1 MQQLE
6 LREYPRAEIAEVLSL
21 NLKDSKH
28 FKRDGEN
35 RLTKWG
41 YTYKWEKRKNPI
53 ILSKP
58 ETPKDR
64 LAEIVYRSFGMDIQV
79 DAVQIGCFLVAFT
92 DIEDF
97 DSMPWE
103 KKAEVYYQRYGVWVE
118 PRTMRGWCHHL
129 IQKGI
134 IAVGAESEKTAWRTT
149 IVDNKKYRERLLPGE
164 PNEILDYFERRKEIS
179 EEELDA
185 AYAAMKY
192 SGDTKAQ
199 AKRKAWKE
207 TYKRLWAD
215 YGCCYYY
222 CKCFALSAF
231 SEDYGADLCEVYEL
245 AQELADEASERTE
258 ARQKIQIPKIEDRP
272 QGFVF

>member
-6 LREYPRAEIAEVLSL
+6 LREYPRAEIAKVLSV
-21 NLKDSKH
+21 NLHDSNH
-28 FKRDGEN
+28 FAEKVRN

-41 YTYKWEKRKNPI
+41 YQFEYTRRAVTI
-53 ILSKP
+53 TAKP

-79 DAVQIGCFLVAFT
+79 DAMQIACFLAAFT
-92 DIEDF
+92 DIEGF
-97 DSMPWE
+97 DTMPWE
-103 KKAEVYYQRYGVWVE
+103 ERAEVYYQRYGVWVE
-118 PRTMRGWCHHL
+118 ARTMRGWCHHL
-129 IQKGI
+129 IQKRV
-134 IAVGAESEKTAWRTT
+134 IAIGAESEKTAWRTT
-149 IVDNKKYRERLLPGE
+149 IVNNKKYRERLLPGE
-164 PNEILDYFERRKEIS
+164 PNEIWDYFERRKEIFA
-179 EEELDA
+179 EEEKE
-185 AYAAMKY
+185 AYDAMKY
-192 SGDTKAQ
+192 SGGTKAQ
-199 AKRKAWKE
+199 AKGKAWKE

-258 ARQKIQIPKIEDRP
+258 AWRNIQIPKDEDSP

>member
-6 LREYPRAEIAEVLSL
+6 LREYTRAEIAEVLSL

-28 FKRDGEN
+28 FKRNGEN
-35 RLTKWG
+35 TLSKWG
-41 YTYKWEKRKNPI
+41 YTYKWEKRGNPI

-58 ETPKDR
+58 ETPKAR
-64 LAEIVYRSFGMDIQV
+64 LAEIVIRSFGMDIQV
-79 DAVQIGCFLVAFT
+79 DAVQIGCFITAFT
-92 DIEDF
+92 DIEGF
-97 DSMPWE
+97 ETMPWE
-103 KKAEVYYQRYGVWVE
+103 ERAQAYYQRYGVWVE
-118 PRTMRGWCHHL
+118 PRTMCGWCSQL

-134 IAVGAESEKTAWRTT
+134 IAIGSESEKTAWKTT
-149 IVDNKKYRERLLPGE
+149 IVNNKKFRERLLSGE
-164 PNEILDYFERRKEIS
+164 PNELWDYYERRKEIIA
-179 EEELDA
+179 EEEKE

-192 SGDTKAQ
+192 SGDTKAK

-207 TYKRLWAD
+207 TYKRLWAE

-231 SEDYGADLCEVYEL
+231 SEEYGADLCEVYEL

>member
-92 DIEDF
+92 NIEDF

-164 PNEILDYFERRKEIS
+164 PNEILDYFERRREIFAEEYEAALIGTRFRGEPPKAARKE
-179 EEELDA
+179 
-185 AYAAMKY
+185 
-192 SGDTKAQ
+192 
-199 AKRKAWKE
+199 AWGE
-207 TYKRLWAD
+207 TYKRLWAEFD
-215 YGCCYYY
+215 CCYYY

-231 SEDYGADLCEVYEL
+231 SEDYSADLCEVYEL
-245 AQELADEASERTE
+245 AQELADEASELAE
-258 ARQKIQIPKIEDRP
+258 AKRNIQVPKDEDSP
-272 QGFVF
+272 KEFVF